1 MGGRRVGLIAMRRL
15 GVIVA
20 LGALLGLLAGVVTAS
35 PAFARGPNWVFDQRG
50 SFTLPAFFCGFE
62 IRVSPVTNREYTK
75 VLKTADGSMT
85 FLTTGALKI
94 SYTNLQ
100 TGKTITANR
109 SGPGKTT
116 VFADGSEFVA
126 AKGPGGLILAPPD
139 ATRFGLPT
147 VSVLAGA
154 LTLTVDPAGNI
165 TSLSFNGHVVV
176 NVCAAL
182 S

>member
-1 MGGRRVGLIAMRRL
+1 MRKRIIFL
-15 GVIVA
+15 
-20 LGALLGLLAGVVTAS
+20 LLAAAA
-35 PAFARGPNWVFDQRG
+35 PAVAVLI
-50 SFTLPAFFCGFE
+50 S
-62 IRVSPVTNREYTK
+62 K
-75 VLKTADGSMT
+75 VLNTSDGSMT
-85 FLTTGALKI
+85 FLTAGTLKI

-109 SGPGKTT
+109 SGPGNTT
-116 VFADGSEFVA
+116 VFADGSEFAA

-139 ATRFGLPT
+139 AKGFGLPT

-154 LTLTVDPAGNI
+154 LTITVDPAGNI
-165 TSLSFNGHVVV
+165 TSLSFHGHVLV

>member
-1 MGGRRVGLIAMRRL
+1 MEVIAMRRL
-15 GVIVA
+15 GIIVA
-20 LGALLGLLAGVVTAS
+20 LGALLGMLAGVATAS
-35 PAFARGPNWVFDQRG
+35 PALARGPQWVFDQRSPG
-50 SFTLPAFFCGFE
+50 GFTLPAFFCGFQ
-62 IRVSPVTNREYTK
+62 IQVAPVTNKEYTK
-75 VLKTADGSMT
+75 VLKTSDGSMT
-85 FLTTGALKI
+85 FLTTGTLTI

-100 TGKTITANR
+100 TGKTITVNR

-116 VFADGSEFVA
+116 VFADGSAFVA
-126 AKGPGGLILAPPD
+126 TQGPGGLILAPPD
-139 ATRFGLPT
+139 AQRFGLPA

-165 TSLSFNGHVVV
+165 TSLSFNGHVLV

>member
-1 MGGRRVGLIAMRRL
+1 MRRL

-20 LGALLGLLAGVVTAS
+20 VGALLGMLAGVVTAS
-35 PAFARGPNWVFDQRG
+35 PALARGPKWTFDQRG
-50 SFTLPAFFCGFE
+50 PFTLPAFFCGFQ
-62 IRVSPVTNREYTK
+62 IQVAPVANKEYTK
-75 VLKTADGSMT
+75 VLKASDGSMT

-94 SYTNLQ
+94 SYTNMQ

-116 VFADGSEFVA
+116 VFADGSELVA
-126 AKGPGGLILAPPD
+126 ATGPGGLILSPPD
-139 ATRFGLPT
+139 AQRFGLPA

-165 TSLSFNGHVVV
+165 TSLSFNGHVLV
-176 NVCAAL
+176 NVCTAL

>member
-1 MGGRRVGLIAMRRL
+1 VEVIAMRRL

-20 LGALLGLLAGVVTAS
+20 LGALLCVLGGVVTAS
-35 PAFARGPNWVFDQRG
+35 PALAGRGPKWVFDQRG

-62 IRVSPVTNREYTK
+62 VQVAPVANKEYSK
-75 VLKTADGSMT
+75 VLKTSDGSMT
-85 FLTTGALKI
+85 LLATGTLKI

-100 TGKTITANR
+100 TGKTITVNR
-109 SGPGKTT
+109 SGPGKVT
-116 VFADGSEFVA
+116 VFADGSELVA
-126 AKGPGGLILAPPD
+126 ARGPGGLILAPPD
-139 ATRFGLPT
+139 AQRFGLPT

-165 TSLSFNGHVVV
+165 TSLSFHGHVLV

>member
-1 MGGRRVGLIAMRRL
+1 MKVIAMRRL
-15 GVIVA
+15 GMIA
-20 LGALLGLLAGVVTAS
+20 AAGGLLGLLAGVATAS
-35 PAFARGPNWVFDQRG
+35 PALARGPQWVFDQRSPG
-50 SFTLPAFFCGFE
+50 GFTLPAFFCGFQ
-62 IRVSPVTNREYTK
+62 IQVSPVANREYTK
-75 VLKTADGSMT
+75 ILKTSDGSMT
-85 FLTTGALKI
+85 FLTTGALSI

-109 SGPGKTT
+109 SGPGTTT
-116 VFADGSEFVA
+116 VFADGSAFVA
-126 AKGPGGLILAPPD
+126 TQGPGGLILAPPD

-165 TSLSFNGHVVV
+165 TSLSFNGHVLVD
-176 NVCAAL
+176 VCTAL

>member
-1 MGGRRVGLIAMRRL
+1 MEVIAMRRL
-15 GVIVA
+15 GMIA
-20 LGALLGLLAGVVTAS
+20 AAGALLGLLGGVATAA
-35 PAFARGPNWVFDQRG
+35 PAFARGPQWQFDQQG

-62 IRVSPVTNREYTK
+62 IQVAPVANKEYTK
-75 VLKTADGSMT
+75 VLTASDGAT
-85 FLTTGALKI
+85 TVLTTGALKA

-100 TGKTITANR
+100 TGKTITVNR
-109 SGPGKTT
+109 SGPGTTT
-116 VFADGSEFVA
+116 VFADGSAVVA
-126 AKGPGGLILAPPD
+126 AQGPGGLILAPPD
-139 ATRFGLPT
+139 AQRFGLPA

-165 TSLSFNGHVVV
+165 TSLSFHGHVLV

>member
-1 MGGRRVGLIAMRRL
+1 VEVIAMRRL

-20 LGALLGLLAGVVTAS
+20 LGALLGTLAGVATAS
-35 PAFARGPNWVFDQRG
+35 PAFARGPKWVFDQRG

-62 IRVSPVTNREYTK
+62 VQVAPVANKEYSK
-75 VLKTADGSMT
+75 VLKTSDGSMT
-85 FLTTGALKI
+85 VLATGTLKI

-100 TGKTITANR
+100 TGKTITVNR
-109 SGPGKTT
+109 SGPGKVT
-116 VFADGSEFVA
+116 VFADGSEVVT

-139 ATRFGLPT
+139 AQRFGLPT

-165 TSLSFNGHVVV
+165 TSLSFHGHVLV